1 MKNLLGAL
9 AGMLC
14 LTGALQAQDK
24 VIIKG
29 TVNGD
34 IQGHKEVYVYG
45 KDIKYDTAVI
55 ENGHFEFSIP
65 YKKDMMPLLYDQY
78 DMIVKKGVSPFPV
91 VIDGPGVVYLKDVDI
106 AKGLQSGTL
115 SGMKATEDYQ
125 AYVNQSHKIESE
137 IRSLLKKKYGDSL
150 TPKSPAFKAYIEE
163 MEALNKERSIP
174 LVEKT
179 IQSDPDAYIAAFV
192 LATDGRE
199 LLSIEELEKM
209 YKTLSAKRQQ
219 SEYGKTVGD
228 YIAGIKNSAIGQKAK
243 NFSLNTPEGKPLSLE
258 GLKGKYLVLDF
269 WASWCGPCIKSFP
282 HMKEIY
288 KKYKGDHFEVLS
300 VSIDQSK
307 ADWLKALKTQQLPWL
322 QVLDTK
328 KVALKNFGVT
338 AIPTVYLIDPDGK
351 IVAKEMGFEPDGKGA
366 IESKLVEALG
376 SK

>member
-1 MKNLLGAL
+1 MKKILSAL

-14 LTGALQAQDK
+14 LTGALNAQDK

-45 KDIKYDTAVI
+45 KDIKSDTAVI
-55 ENGHFEFSIP
+55 ENGHFQFSIP

-78 DMIVKKGVSPFPV
+78 DMIVKKGVSPFPI

-125 AYVNQSHKIESE
+125 AYVNQNHKIESE
-137 IRSLLKKKYGDSL
+137 IRLLLKKKYGDSL
-150 TPKSPAFKAYIEE
+150 TQKSPGFKAYIEE
-163 MEALNKERSIP
+163 MQALNKERSVP
-174 LVEKT
+174 LIKKT
-179 IQSDPDAYIAAFV
+179 ITSDPDSYIAAFV

-199 LLSIEELEKM
+199 LLSIEELERM

-243 NFSLNTPEGKPLSLE
+243 NFTLNTPEEKPLSLE

-282 HMKEIY
+282 HMKDIY
-288 KKYKGDHFEVLS
+288 KKYK
-300 VSIDQSK
+300 
-307 ADWLKALKTQQLPWL
+307 
-322 QVLDTK
+322 
-328 KVALKNFGVT
+328 
-338 AIPTVYLIDPDGK
+338 
-351 IVAKEMGFEPDGKGA
+351 
-366 IESKLVEALG
+366 
-376 SK
+376 

>member
-1 MKNLLGAL
+1 MKNLLSAL

-14 LTGALQAQDK
+14 ITGALNAQDK

-29 TVNGD
+29 TVTGD

-55 ENGHFEFSIP
+55 NNGNFQFSIP

-78 DMIVKKGVSPFPV
+78 DMIVKKGVSPFPI
-91 VIDGPGVVYLKDVDI
+91 VIDGPGVVYLKNVDI

-125 AYVNQSHKIESE
+125 AYISQRNKIETA
-137 IRSLLKKKYGDSL
+137 IRVQLKKKYGDSL
-150 TPKSPAFKAYIEE
+150 TQKSPEFKAYVEE
-163 MEALNKERSIP
+163 MEAMNKEKSIP
-174 LVEKT
+174 LIEKT
-179 IQSDPDAYIAAFV
+179 ITSDPDAYIAALV

-199 LLSIEELEKM
+199 LLSTEELERM

-228 YIAGIKNSAIGQKAK
+228 YITGIKNSAIGQKAK
-243 NFSLNTPEGKPLSLE
+243 NFTLNTPEEKPLSLE

-288 KKYKGDHFEVLS
+288 KKYQGDYFEVLS

-351 IVAKEMGFEPDGKGA
+351 IVAKEMGFEPDGKGV

-376 SK
+376 NK